1 PRGVHALVP
10 GPRLPARHPDLG
22 TTPVRRQGQPRLRP
36 PLGDL
41 PRHRDLPDRP
51 LHQLHRRRTT
61 RRVGS
66 EEGSGAMTDA
76 DLCFT
81 PATELVALFRRRKVS
96 PLELTRAVL
105 ERIEKVNPPLN
116 AYCTVAAEQALAAA
130 RRATAALKRRAKLGP
145 LHGIPVSIKDLTLT
159 QGIRTTEGSKIF
171 EHRISGHDA
180 LVVERLQ
187 AAGSRAAAPRP
198 GSCPCGRPRSR
209 GIRGASR
216 GRWPGPSPIPP

>member
-1 PRGVHALVP
+1 
-10 GPRLPARHPDLG
+10 G

-116 AYCTVAAEQALAAA
+116 AYCTVAAEQALPPP
-130 RRATAALKRRAKLGP
+130 G
-145 LHGIPVSIKDLTLT
+145 
-159 QGIRTTEGSKIF
+159 
-171 EHRISGHDA
+171 
-180 LVVERLQ
+180 
-187 AAGSRAAAPRP
+187 APRP
-198 GSCPCGRPRSR
+198 RSSAAPGSAHCTAFPSRSR
-209 GIRGASR
+209 T
-216 GRWPGPSPIPP
+216 